1 MLVLLLLVKD
11 LGLVVVVIKW
21 KLQDLLYIRLK
32 IKIQG
37 PGTYEL
43 KSTVVEDVV
52 TYSLGAKPDHVDHK
66 INVPGPG
73 SCNFNLYL

>member
-1 MLVLLLLVKD
+1 MEVTGPFVHS
-11 LGLVVVVIKW
+11 IKN
-21 KLQDLLYIRLK
+21 KNP
-32 IKIQG
+32 G